1 MKFIPGDETD
11 ANLCRMLRH
20 EYLRCTEAFH
30 DFVTAARRLQDGE
43 QGREL
48 AYRAYN
54 SYARFIFHLYEF
66 ILACDQRT
74 RGDTSSIQG
83 EAAEGVIAA
92 CAQRAFRI
100 GTSSINSAPL
110 GSSVLG
116 SGISVSL
123 QEMRDLAKAFRKA
136 RNIAMG
142 HVKHERAGLNLS
154 EFYGKYHKYLV
165 ALHRASVT
173 MWGDFG
179 EEFPDLGEVTA
190 FSVLVKSTPPSS
202 IC

>member
-1 MKFIPGDETD
+1 MKFVHGDETD

-20 EYLRCTEAFH
+20 EYLRCTEALH
-30 DFVTAARRLQDGE
+30 DFAAAARRLQQGE

-54 SYARFIFHLYEF
+54 SYARYIHHLYEF

-74 RGDTSSIQG
+74 RGDASPIRG
-83 EAAEGVIAA
+83 AVAEAVIAT
-92 CAQRAFRI
+92 CAQRAFRLS
-100 GTSSINSAPL
+100 TSSLNSAPL
-110 GSSVLG
+110 GASALST
-116 SGISVSL
+116 GINVSL
-123 QEMRDLAKAFRKA
+123 QEMTDFARALRKA

-142 HVKHERAGLNLS
+142 HVKHERASLNLS

-165 ALHRASVT
+165 ALHRASVGA
-173 MWGDFG
+173 WGDFG

-190 FSVLVKSTPPSS
+190 FSVLVKSTPASS